1 MTLDA
6 WRRLWFLYAIALTYT
21 FSIVVFYVFARYRFP
36 LVPVLLLSA
45 AGGIAAWRDP
55 AARPRRRWAFA
66 ALVRAGVL
74 ANLPLASARVD
85 RVAHYVNIG
94 NALLLDPAKRDE
106 AAAFYEKALRD
117 SPGSPAAHFGLGVLL
132 VQKDRPQEAI
142 AHYQT
147 AVAGWPDNA
156 DLRLNFAL
164 ALAAAGD
171 NQRAFDELDAA
182 AGLHPGELHHFFGL
196 ARAVPRVL
204 GREGAS
210 DDRRNVPVRDRELRL
225 GWLGSASGED
235 QDPRSRCAPIPH
247 PRPRPSRR

>member
-55 AARPRRRWAFA
+55 AARPRRRWAVA

-117 SPGSPAAHFGLGVLL
+117 SPGSPAAHFGLRVLL

-182 AGLHPGELHHFFGL
+182 AGLHPGDPTAYLVFGKLLLRESRPADALKADERAL
-196 ARAVPRVL
+196 ALQPRNAEALAGSAGARSQL
-204 GREGAS
+204 GR
-210 DDRRNVPVRDRELRL
+210 P
-225 GWLGSASGED
+225 
-235 QDPRSRCAPIPH
+235 
-247 PRPRPSRR
+247 